1 MAPIRIILS
10 IQRRGKPIEKLPMEV
25 QVASNASTAELYHS
39 LAEASTLSVHRLRI
53 TNKRD
58 QTLIPNSK
66 EITIEGTGLKD
77 KSPAHVKDLGPQ
89 ISWRTVFV
97 AEYLGPAL
105 MPTLFL
111 FSLRPYL
118 YYNFDTIPE
127 PTNVQYLVCA
137 LLTIH
142 FLKRELESIFV
153 HRFGNATMPL
163 RNIFRNTGYYW
174 VMAGFNIPYWVLR
187 PDAAAG
193 RRPNSLLLYTGITLF
208 AFGELANLNTHLIL
222 RDLRRI
228 GTTER
233 GIPSGFGFSVVTCP
247 NYFFEIV
254 AWFGMYI
261 VSGMSWSILFPTIIG
276 GAQMAIWARKKE
288 SRYRK
293 EFGDTYKGKKFFMIP
308 GII

>member
-1 MAPIRIILS
+1 MAPKTIRVQI
-10 IQRRGKPIEKLPMEV
+10 RPRGRPIKNLPVEV
-25 QVASNASTAELYHS
+25 QVASNASTAELYQS
-39 LAEASTLSVHRLRI
+39 LADSSALSVHRLRV
-53 TNKRD
+53 TRERD
-58 QTLIPNSK
+58 ERLISNSK
-66 EITIEGTGLKD
+66 EITIEGSGLED
-77 KSPAHVKDLGPQ
+77 ESPVQVKDLGPQ
-89 ISWRTVFV
+89 ISWRTVFI

-105 MPTLFL
+105 MPALFL

-127 PTNVQYLVCA
+127 PTNLQCLVCA

-163 RNIFRNTGYYW
+163 RNLFRNTGYYW
-174 VMAGFNIPYWVLR
+174 VMAGLNIPYWVLR
-187 PDAAAG
+187 PDAATG
-193 RRPNSLLLYTGITLF
+193 RQPDSILLCTGIILFTL
-208 AFGELANLNTHLIL
+208 GELANLNTHLIL
-222 RDLRRI
+222 RDLRRV

-254 AWFGMYI
+254 AWTGIYLI
-261 VSGMSWSILFPTIIG
+261 SGMSWSILLPTIIG
-276 GAQMAIWARKKE
+276 SVQMAIWARKKE
-288 SRYRK
+288 SRYRE
-293 EFGDTYKGKKFFMIP
+293 EFGDTYKSKTFSMIP